1 MGCKAS
7 GHHLRMGSTRLS
19 YFFPF
24 TVFLESFLLLTFPYR
39 KRGKESLSK
48 SVKPNKEDSMTTV
61 FYSKSN
67 TGKAAKPLSCDLIRK
82 SDHKWLS
89 LLFLESRCKK
99 VCGSSGVCLLSQM
112 TDAFK
117 NPCHENAF
125 HLTLNDQ
132 GWMLRMSTS
141 SFIFL
146 CLLNFSSCNCSI
158 YILMAELIFQKL
170 ISKTVNLMELKIE
183 KE

>member
-1 MGCKAS
+1 MLIGDDLATANRWLWCSEEFSERIGYLLVSWMSCKTS

-48 SVKPNKEDSMTTV
+48 SVKPNKEDSMATV

-82 SDHKWLS
+82 SDHKC
-89 LLFLESRCKK
+89 SRCSFLRVVVRRYVEALVSASFHKW
-99 VCGSSGVCLLSQM
+99 QM
-112 TDAFK
+112 HLKIHAMKMLFTVKWSRLDASYE
-117 NPCHENAF
+117 H
-125 HLTLNDQ
+125 
-132 GWMLRMSTS
+132 
-141 SFIFL
+141 
-146 CLLNFSSCNCSI
+146 
-158 YILMAELIFQKL
+158 KL
-170 ISKTVNLMELKIE
+170 IHFLVLTKFFFL
-183 KE
+183 